1 MRINDPVTSLRL
13 NVDELCETHMESADT
28 AYSVDGQAVLERNTG
43 MVPGLIQQ
51 LRESAK
57 GGQSGGS
64 GGSAQNA
71 RSPLAIGMWNLLNE
85 IGGAVSDHYMRVTR
99 QRPTGS
105 VEGML
110 AGWARGAQQ
119 FPTEVE
125 RCLGL
130 TDRWIAQIGELLN
143 PPRRWEIAGPCPNCA
158 ERFIIRVADGEQ
170 TKAAAL
176 IVSKVEAQ
184 CRACDARWM
193 PAEFHELAE
202 KIGA

>member
-28 AYSVDGQAVLERNTG
+28 AYSIDGQAVVERNTG

-51 LRESAK
+51 LRDSAK

-99 QRPTGS
+99 ERPTNS

-143 PPRRWEIAGPCPNCA
+143 PPRRWELSHACPNC
-158 ERFIIRVADGEQ
+158 EQRWVVREADGEQ
-170 TKAAAL
+170 TKTAAL
-176 IVSKVEAQ
+176 VVSKDEAV
-184 CRACDARWM
+184 CRACEIRWE
-193 PAEFHELAE
+193 PAEFQGLAE
-202 KIGA
+202 QIGA